1 MENKI
6 ILNFESKCRVRAFY
20 QKSKRYE
27 RTIGDVRSQGG
38 EENDPGSQKFPGLS
52 RSISIIYLQWTPPPL
67 DSVETGIKQPI
78 QAPKSAHPSFVCNQ
92 TKRNA
97 SSTSPFLTI
106 YYTSLLL
113 YPFKDYRLTFDN
125 VSINGTSGEKRFYG
139 NLCLEIFGAG

>member
-20 QKSKRYE
+20 QKSKRYDTHN
-27 RTIGDVRSQGG
+27 RRCTITRG
-38 EENDPGSQKFPGLS
+38 EKKTIPDRKNSPG
-52 RSISIIYLQWTPPPL
+52 SISIIYLQWTPPPL

-113 YPFKDYRLTFDN
+113 YPSKDYRLTFDN